1 VGSIAYRQDQH
12 RRNHKHSPH
21 TSNMTTSR
29 PDWLALTSEEPI
41 DPDLPICDPHHHF
54 WDRPGNRY
62 TLDEL
67 LADTGGGHNITETVF
82 VECSAMYRKDGPA
95 SMSPVGETE
104 FVNGLAAQSAS
115 GQYGNTNV
123 AAGIVGYADL
133 TLGDA
138 VQEVLEAHIAASP
151 NRFRG
156 IRNSSCW
163 DASPDI
169 GGYKNPPKELLGNS
183 NFREGFGVLD
193 RFGLSFDAWL
203 YHTQLQELVDLART
217 FPNVTIIVDHIAGP
231 IGIGPYAGSQ
241 DEVFS
246 DWSTGINEL
255 ATCENVVMKVGGFGM
270 PLSGLGWGERNT
282 PASSEELATAM
293 APFYD
298 HCIEAFDPD
307 RCMFESNFPVDKQS
321 TSYTILWNTFKR
333 IAEGYSASEKA
344 SLFRNTARRT
354 YRI

>member
-1 VGSIAYRQDQH
+1 
-12 RRNHKHSPH
+12 
-21 TSNMTTSR
+21 M
-29 PDWLALTSEEPI
+29 
-41 DPDLPICDPHHHF
+41 
-54 WDRPGNRY
+54 
-62 TLDEL
+62 
-67 LADTGGGHNITETVF
+67 
-82 VECSAMYRKDGPA
+82 
-95 SMSPVGETE
+95 
-104 FVNGLAAQSAS
+104 
-115 GQYGNTNV
+115 
-123 AAGIVGYADL
+123 
-133 TLGDA
+133 
-138 VQEVLEAHIAASP
+138 
-151 NRFRG
+151 
-156 IRNSSCW
+156 
-163 DASPDI
+163 
-169 GGYKNPPKELLGNS
+169 
-183 NFREGFGVLD
+183 LD